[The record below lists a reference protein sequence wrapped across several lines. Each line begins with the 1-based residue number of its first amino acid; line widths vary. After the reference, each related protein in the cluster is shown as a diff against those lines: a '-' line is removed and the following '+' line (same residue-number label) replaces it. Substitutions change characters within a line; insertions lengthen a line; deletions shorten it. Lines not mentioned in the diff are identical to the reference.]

1 MKQFFA
7 SSLFMKLR
15 KFGRSIGI
23 NKFIRPLIDVGGYQA
38 NFDQIM
44 INSLQKDDVFWDIG
58 SNQGEI
64 IKKAKF
70 FLGDDIY
77 CIAFEPHPI
86 LSANLKKMNFKKYQ
100 VINSAL
106 SNHVGEAEFTYG
118 SDPLQTT
125 GRLDIELDNLNK
137 TKVKVIDFQYALKV
151 LNLKNPN
158 IIKIDVEG
166 HEYEVLGSI
175 LSNIKE
181 LKNLRVIFVEIHMS
195 ILDKRKLSFEMKK
208 LISKFEMETSFKLN
222 WIDVSHFILER

>member
-7 SSLFMKLR
+7 SSLFIKLR

-23 NKFIRPLIDVGGYQA
+23 NKFIRPLIDVGGYQV

-44 INSLQKDDVFWDIG
+44 INSLQKDDIFWDIG

-86 LSANLKKMNFKKYQ
+86 LSASLKKLDFAKYQ
-100 VINSAL
+100 VINAAL
-106 SNHVGEAEFTYG
+106 SNYVGEAEFTYG

-125 GRLDIELDNLNK
+125 GRIVSELSELNK
-137 TKVKVIDFQYALKV
+137 TKVKVVDLQYSLKV
-151 LNLKNPN
+151 LNLMSPN
-158 IIKIDVEG
+158 VMKIDVEG
-166 HEYEVLGSI
+166 HEYEVLHSI
-175 LSNIKE
+175 LSNIGQ
-181 LKNLRVIFVEIHMS
+181 LRNLRAIFVEIHMS
-195 ILDKRKLSFEMKK
+195 VLDKRKLTFEMNK
-208 LISKFEMETSFKLN
+208 LMAKFEMETNFKLN
-222 WIDVSHFILER
+222 WIDVSHFTLER